1 MIQAHLGH
9 STIAV
14 TFDVYGHIFDADRDA
29 LADGLDAIFVGSTPI
44 GIPAL
49 PLVRAAS

>member
-14 TFDVYGHIFDADRDA
+14 TFDVYGHVFDTDRDA
-29 LADGLDAIFVGSTPI
+29 IADGLDAIFVGATPRHHA
-44 GIPAL
+44 AL
-49 PLVRAAS
+49 ALIEAAS